1 MISKFHYRTK
11 RGDKMFVK
19 ICGITSLETAKVA
32 QNAGA
37 DFIGFV
43 FAPSKRRISPAKAAE
58 ITNQLT
64 PPLKKVGV
72 FVNESLE
79 NIKLIAKLVGLD
91 YIQLHGDEP
100 EQLAKQIPYPI
111 IKAFS
116 IDQVDPQLIRRYPC
130 DYLLI
135 DSPGETYR
143 GGSGNTFN
151 WEKLDELTIDRR
163 KLIVAG
169 GLHADNI
176 KQAIETVRPI
186 GVDVSSGVE
195 TNGVKD
201 HKKIEQFI
209 QQATYEI
216 I

>member
-1 MISKFHYRTK
+1 
-11 RGDKMFVK
+11 MFVK
-19 ICGITSLETAKVA
+19 ICGVTSLETAKVV

-43 FAPSKRRISPAKAAE
+43 FAPSKRRIAPVKAAE
-58 ITNQLT
+58 IAKHLS
-64 PPLKKVGV
+64 PSLKKVGV

-79 NIKLIAKLVGLD
+79 NIKLIANLVGLD

-100 EQLAKQIPYPI
+100 KQLATKIPYPI

-116 IDQVDPQLIRRYPC
+116 IDQVDAATIQDYPY

-135 DSPGETYR
+135 DSPGETFR

-151 WEKLDELTIDRR
+151 WKKLNELKIDRR
-163 KLIVAG
+163 KLLLAG
-169 GLHADNI
+169 GLNINNI
-176 KQAIETVRPI
+176 KEAIDTVHPI

-195 TNGVKD
+195 TDGVKD
-201 HKKIEQFI
+201 HEKIHQFI
-209 QQATYEI
+209 QQATYETI
-216 I
+216 